1 MLANAKTSINHRTL
15 VLISP
20 LKIFLKK
27 NDESPKNFH
36 FQDFYSSIAQ
46 LDISN
51 CSQKTIRHVLD
62 NEQFHGDKKNLACER
77 ESARVLSF
85 SVRHAGAWLSAPA
98 IPDLELHMA
107 PNEFRISAKY
117 RLGNPVHDSE
127 RKCPFYKAGA
137 LDIYRDHALRVTV
150 KDTQLQDMT
159 GIEIK

>member
-1 MLANAKTSINHRTL
+1 MKVQKTSI
-15 VLISP
+15 
-20 LKIFLKK
+20 
-27 NDESPKNFH
+27 

-51 CSQKTIRHVLD
+51 FSQKTIQHALD
-62 NEQFHGDKKNLACER
+62 NEQFHGHKKNLACER

-85 SVRHAGAWLSAPA
+85 SVRHVGAWLSAPT
-98 IPDLELHMA
+98 IPDLELHTA

-117 RLGNPVHDSE
+117 RLG
-127 RKCPFYKAGA
+127 PFYTAGV

-150 KDTQLQDMT
+150 EDTQLQDMT